1 MARDE
6 KLDLL
11 RRIPLFARLG
21 TREIERLGQLTDE
34 IDLPAGRSLMR
45 QGEAGAELFVIV
57 AGSAT
62 VERDGGVV
70 AERCGPGEILG
81 EIALVDGGPRTASV
95 TLDEPSRLLVL
106 SRNAFRS
113 VMDEFPT
120 VREAVLETLAERVRG
135 LDRDAYN

>member
-1 MARDE
+1 
-6 KLDLL
+6 
-11 RRIPLFARLG
+11 
-21 TREIERLGQLTDE
+21 
-34 IDLPAGRSLMR
+34 
-45 QGEAGAELFVIV
+45 
-57 AGSAT
+57 
-62 VERDGGVV
+62 VV
-70 AERCGPGEILG
+70 AKRCGPGEILG